1 MNDEELRRRFR
12 ELKALDAKRAP
23 SFDKLTAKR
32 PRRIP
37 KLVVLTPVLAAAAGI
52 IVWCGGS
59 MNAKQAAPIALDV
72 PPPAATIRVGAPAA
86 LPLDFLLETTPI
98 RVHLDVSGEGL
109 P

>member
-1 MNDEELRRRFR
+1 MNDEQLKRRFR

-23 SFDKLTAKR
+23 TFEKLTAKR

-59 MNAKQAAPIALDV
+59 MSAKQASPIAIDA
-72 PPPAATIRVGAPAA
+72 PPPARTIRVGAPAA

-98 RVHLDVSGEGL
+98 RVQLDVSGEGQ